1 MPEDPDIKAAKEVYA
16 TLPEEQRTAIEQMVA
31 QGHKRIFAMRSI
43 IEQDRARLEQ
53 GIAEKTEPRS
63 LKEKIGAYQLGGAQM
78 LGFGLS
84 DEARGVGAAVAAPFR
99 GRDIIPEY
107 ERARDEQRAEL
118 EAAASRNP
126 VATGAGEIA
135 SVLGGA
141 VSGGGSAAQAA
152 KAMALRPA
160 QVLGRGVATGSAT
173 GVVGGF
179 GAGEGL
185 EDTLKQMGRGL
196 VFGGGLGL
204 LGAAVPA
211 LRLRRTMPKPAP
223 AVPASGGV
231 GAGVREA
238 VEAAGGIGN
247 IAKRQV
253 IKKIP
258 IVGDELA
265 DIWAPKPKAPA
276 PAPSPAPVAEAP
288 AGPFK
293 MPAPPR
299 EARVSPIPEPTAVK
313 VTPEMVVE
321 SGPNTAMRVQ
331 KLGEEN
337 TWVARALKHGA
348 SPEAIAKGG
357 GLPVEDVQ
365 ALARAQ
371 RTSPDAG
378 PVAADAP
385 PPAPPPE
392 PPAPSPF
399 ARAKPPSAQPAQP
412 PAAPA
417 KPFDPSQP
425 VGFENLPPGMSARRW
440 SALTGQAEPAA
451 APFLST
457 PSPRPSAPPSEATA
471 AGRVPAAPKE
481 PSPVEMR
488 DAAIEK
494 FDAVR
499 RARQALRG
507 TAQTIGEQS
516 PTWLNDVLD
525 EIRTKPG
532 IRPEEIKRVTDR
544 MIAEGYDPHLIQQA
558 IAARRGQELE
568 GLADISRLTGKT
580 MKENLAA
587 QAIASGAKTAD
598 EIAEMTG
605 LNLAEVELLTGR
617 HGVLVPR
624 GVPKPE
630 PTRPTP
636 INPAPLDESGER
648 VFSPAYKEIF
658 GEPYRASRKTAEER
672 LGRLPPG
679 VGDADVRRVLELR
692 AKGIA
697 DDKGGKIAEIAP
709 LQIAKITGLSPPTVR
724 FILKERGGGNLP
736 RISLM
741 KGGPEAPALDKGAK
755 VMGRGA
761 EGGNVQRIKLLQ
773 NDKAGLAKFLDELR
787 AAGWTQA
794 QIDDMMSQATS
805 PAPLKVRK
813 RKPPE

>member
-185 EDTLKQMGRGL
+185 EDTLKQMGKGL

-204 LGAAVPA
+204 IGAAVPA

-223 AVPASGGV
+223 AAPAGGGV

-238 VEAAGGIGN
+238 VEAAGGLGN

-276 PAPSPAPVAEAP
+276 TPPTPAPAPAAEPP

-321 SGPNTAMRVQ
+321 SGPNTAMRIQ
-331 KLGEEN
+331 KIGEEN

-425 VGFENLPPGMSARRW
+425 VGFENLPPGMSAKRW

-481 PSPVEMR
+481 PSPVEIR
-488 DAAIEK
+488 DASIEK

-617 HGVLVPR
+617 HDVLVPR

-658 GEPYRASRKTAEER
+658 GEPYRSSKLTAEER
-672 LGRLPPG
+672 LARLPPG
-679 VGDADVRRVLELR
+679 VGEGQMKEILR
-692 AKGIA
+692 LRSGMGSEGVPLKPQQ
-697 DDKGGKIAEIAP
+697 IAER
-709 LQIAKITGLSPPTVR
+709 LKIPPPVVR
-724 FILKERGGGNLP
+724 FILKERGENLP

-741 KGGPEAPALDKGAK
+741 KGGPEAPAFDEGAK

-761 EGGNVQRIKLLQ
+761 IPGNVQRIKLLQ

-794 QIDDMMSQATS
+794 QIDGMMSQATS